1 MKERKKMINNVSN
14 VSNSKDIEIIIDD
27 FLKNNPID
35 NDTLYNDNENKNFVE
50 LILHVYSQFNDIK
63 EDVIEDIKDFDGYKA
78 YLAGPPKMVEAA
90 EKLFILRGIRK
101 VDMHSDAFYTPY
113 DQIEEVK

>member
-1 MKERKKMINNVSN
+1 MKERKKMISNVSN

-63 EDVIEDIKDFDGYKA
+63 RMLLKI
-78 YLAGPPKMVEAA
+78 
-90 EKLFILRGIRK
+90 
-101 VDMHSDAFYTPY
+101 
-113 DQIEEVK
+113 